1 MMSQPWHDLAVKT
14 IGPDDKIEKTYS
26 CSFDKQNGYLCLGRK
41 KMVFVSVKG
50 FLKKTYDVLLNASYD
65 DIKEVKLAS
74 RFRID
79 LNYNDKV
86 HSIETSD
93 VSAKV
98 VVQGIEDVTKTS
110 PIQPHIT
117 FSGL

>member
-1 MMSQPWHDLAVKT
+1 MMSLPWRDLAVKT
-14 IGPDDKIEKTYS
+14 IGPEDKIEKTYS
-26 CSFDKQNGYLCLGRK
+26 CSFDKQNGYLCLGRN

-50 FLKKTYDVLLNASYD
+50 FLRKSYDVVLDASYS

-93 VSAKV
+93 VAAKV
-98 VVQGIEDVTKTS
+98 IVQGLEEVTKAST
-110 PIQPHIT
+110 IQPDIT